1 MVNLKKKVDK
11 KTIIL
16 IAAVLIVCV
25 VIGFSVGKYLFQ
37 LTHPDIELL
46 SNIINI

>member
-1 MVNLKKKVDK
+1 MKKVDK

-16 IAAVLIVCV
+16 IVVVLVVCIVV
-25 VIGFSVGKYLFQ
+25 GFSVGKYLFQ

-46 SNIINI
+46 SNI